1 MVNKLFSLGLVT
13 FCVEKRKVTQKDI
26 KFGKNL
32 AKVRKSVGL
41 TQEKLSEIT
50 GLSTTFIGLVET
62 GKRKPRL
69 ETLRKI
75 ASALKIDIKNLF

>member
-1 MVNKLFSLGLVT
+1 MEN
-13 FCVEKRKVTQKDI
+13 RKVTKKDI
-26 KFGKNL
+26 KFGKNI
-32 AKVRKSVGL
+32 AKVRKNNGL
-41 TQEKLSEIT
+41 TQEKLSELT

-75 ASALKIDIKNLF
+75 SSVLKIDIKDLF

>member
-1 MVNKLFSLGLVT
+1 MEN
-13 FCVEKRKVTQKDI
+13 RKVTQKDI

-32 AKVRKSVGL
+32 AKVRKNCGI
-41 TQEKLSEIT
+41 TQEKLSEFT
-50 GLSTTFIGLVET
+50 KLSTTFIGLVET

-75 ASALKIDIKNLF
+75 ASALKIDIKELF

>member
-1 MVNKLFSLGLVT
+1 MEN
-13 FCVEKRKVTQKDI
+13 RKVTQKDI

-32 AKVRKSVGL
+32 AKVRKKCGI
-41 TQEKLSEIT
+41 TQEKLSELT
-50 GLSTTFIGLVET
+50 GLSTTFIGLIET

-75 ASALKIDIKNLF
+75 ASALKVNIKDLF